1 MESHEKRL
9 NWDLIAGWSLI
20 VFVLCVTYFV
30 EVLKGERTIR
40 YLCVFII
47 VTWLPALVCTIMYRK
62 DPLNSKLRY
71 YIVAG
76 YFVMY
81 FFVMASG
88 NTTLVFVY
96 ILPMLSLLILYHQ
109 PNLIATT
116 GLATMALNFYFIYR
130 RAKAH
135 EINMNNSKDV
145 EIQVALLI
153 LCFTGSFIASR
164 LYDEIHKK
172 NLEYTAM
179 LDEKSK
185 QIQRMTLQTIET
197 IANTLDA
204 KDEYTQGHSRRVSE
218 YAVQI
223 AREMHMDEE
232 ETENIKYIA
241 LLHDI
246 GKIGVPDYVLNKPG
260 RLTDSEYELMK
271 QHTVTGGEIL
281 KDIGLFKDL
290 DVGAKYHHERYDGK
304 GYPNG
309 LKGEEIPLVA
319 RIICMAD
326 SYDAMTSNR
335 VYRNHLSKEVVM
347 SEIERCRGTQFDP
360 NVADAFLAYL
370 NKIDKQGL
378 TAVKYSDEE
387 HMDDAS
393 KLLKKFMRDQTE
405 QTIESINKDE
415 LTRVYSRSAGERYIT
430 IAMRAEKGCLFL
442 ANLDDMRAINRQHGF
457 RRGDY
462 YLKQMVRVFQ
472 ESVSDIIISRFGGD
486 EFLCYIPGIVNQD
499 EIKAVIDNIYGKL
512 KEYEENDEL
521 ISKFRISI
529 GITVH
534 DRDEQELQD
543 LLMEADKALYHVKQT
558 TKNNY
563 YFYRQVENLSDN
575 FYKADMCN
583 LIEALKRKDNFSDQ
597 TVLEKEDFLRM
608 YEFIKEIALSK
619 KQKVRLIMFTM
630 VSHGAE
636 APTSDEKEEIM
647 SLVEQAILGMLPD
660 ESAISQYSSAQRI
673 VLVTEEEKRDL
684 AKVARNIAADFA
696 AMYDGSDITLEYEI
710 AE

>member
-1 MESHEKRL
+1 MESQDKRL
-9 NWDLIAGWSLI
+9 NRDLIAGWAAI
-20 VFVLCVTYFV
+20 VLVLFAAYML
-30 EVLKGERTIR
+30 EVIKKERTVG
-40 YLCVFII
+40 YLCVFMV
-47 VTWLPALVCTIMYRK
+47 VTGLPALICAIIYHK
-62 DPLNSKLRY
+62 NPLNYKLRY
-71 YIVAG
+71 YIVSG
-76 YFVMY
+76 YFLMY
-81 FFVMASG
+81 LFVMISG

-96 ILPMLSLLILYHQ
+96 ILPLLTLIILYHQ
-109 PNLIATT
+109 PNLIAST
-116 GLATMALNFYFIYR
+116 GLATMAVNAYFIYR
-130 RAKAH
+130 RVKKH
-135 EINMNNSKDV
+135 EINASNSKEV

-153 LCFTGSFIASR
+153 LCFTGAYAASR
-164 LYDEIHKK
+164 LYDEIHRK
-172 NLEYTAM
+172 NLKYTAM

-223 AREMHMDEE
+223 AREMCMDETE
-232 ETENIKYIA
+232 IENIKYIA

-281 KDIGLFKDL
+281 KDISLFKDL

-360 NVADAFLAYL
+360 AVADAFLSYL
-370 NKIDKQGL
+370 KKLDKQGEV
-378 TAVKYSDEE
+378 AVKYSDEE
-387 HMDDAS
+387 KMDDAS
-393 KLLKKFMRDQTE
+393 KLLKKFMKDQTE

-442 ANLDDMRAINRQHGF
+442 ANLDDMRIINRQHGF

-462 YLKQMVRVFQ
+462 YLKQMVRVLQ
-472 ESVSDIIISRFGGD
+472 EAVNDIIISRFGGD
-486 EFLCYIPGIVNQD
+486 EFLCYIPGLVKPE
-499 EIKAVIDNIYGKL
+499 EIKVVIDTIYTKL
-512 KEYEENDEL
+512 HDYEEKDDL
-521 ISKFRISI
+521 IKRFHISI
-529 GITVH
+529 GITIH
-534 DRDEQELQD
+534 DRDDQELTD

-563 YFYRQVENLSDN
+563 YFYRQVENLRDD

-597 TVLEKEDFLRM
+597 TTLDKEDFFRM
-608 YEFIKEIALSK
+608 YEFIKEIALTK
-619 KQKVRLIMFTM
+619 KQKIRLIMFT
-630 VSHGAE
+630 VVKKNGKNLHSE
-636 APTSDEKEEIM
+636 EKDEIM
-647 SLVEQAILGMLPD
+647 NLVEQAILGMLHD
-660 ESAISQYSSAQRI
+660 ESAISQYSSLQRI
-673 VLVTEEEKRDL
+673 VLITEDEKRELTKLSEDI
-684 AKVARNIAADFA
+684 VSGFA
-696 AMYDGSDITLEYEI
+696 SLYGSDDIKLEYI
-710 AE
+710 VAE